1 MDVEGL
7 VLEYLKFVKMGDL
20 LGAKN
25 GGKSLKSV
33 KIRIKTRAETTQN
46 DAQ

>member
-25 GGKSLKSV
+25 GVKSLKSV
-33 KIRIKTRAETTQN
+33 KIRIKTRAKTTQN